1 MGGLPLVEIVAVL
14 VDHAL
19 GIAQERI
26 LRSYT
31 HGLEQFQHGNARGA
45 GAVDDDLEVLDP
57 AIGQVTGVENAGGG
71 DDGRAVLV
79 VMEDRNVEQFAQ
91 ALFDDE
97 ALRRLDVFQIDAA
110 ERIADALDA
119 FDEGVRIVLLDLD
132 VDGVDVGE
140 ALEQHRLAFHHRLR
154 RQRAEIA
161 KTEDGGAVG
170 NDSHEI
176 GPRGI
181 ARRIGRIGRNRFHRS
196 SDAGRIGQAEV
207 ALAAHRF
214 RGDDLD
220 LTGADRLVVE
230 QRLTRGECGFLVGH
244 VYPRVAAARP

>member
-1 MGGLPLVEIVAVL
+1 MACIDQAGRR
-14 VDHAL
+14 DD
-19 GIAQERI
+19 
-26 LRSYT
+26 
-31 HGLEQFQHGNARGA
+31 RG
-45 GAVDDDLEVLDP
+45 
-57 AIGQVTGVENAGGG
+57 
-71 DDGRAVLV
+71 AVLV
-79 VMEDRNVEQFAQ
+79 VMHHGDVHPLAQ
-91 ALFDDE
+91 CLLDDE
-97 ALRRLDVFQIDAA
+97 AFGRGDVFQIDAA
-110 ERIADALDA
+110 EGGLHQRHRLDELVRVFGIEFEIDRI
-119 FDEGVRIVLLDLD
+119 
-132 VDGVDVGE
+132 DVGE
-140 ALEQHRLAFHHRLR
+140 ALEEHRLAFHHRLR

-214 RGDDLD
+214 RGDNLD